1 MPGTLPKSFEVAH
14 AFLTHRNVPVMRC
27 GHACGMTDLLS
38 ALRDVHQVRACIAR
52 AEHQA
57 TSGTGRSAAD
67 RFADRVRIGTM
78 RHDDAR
84 LTARLRTEAC
94 GGDPSLGRRF
104 DRLMLLVDEVV
115 MLELEAEVDTADDM
129 RGAMARQAAGELA
142 AEAAAL
148 LERVAALPPRP
159 TLRLVDQVG

>member
-1 MPGTLPKSFEVAH
+1 
-14 AFLTHRNVPVMRC
+14 
-27 GHACGMTDLLS
+27 MTDLLS
-38 ALRDVHQVRACIAR
+38 GLRDVQQVRACIVH

-57 TSGTGRSAAD
+57 TSGTGRRAAD
-67 RFADRVRIGTM
+67 RFAERVRIGVM

-84 LTARLRTEAC
+84 LTARLRAEAC
-94 GGDPSLGRRF
+94 GGDRSLERRF

-115 MLELEAEVDTADDM
+115 MLELEAEMDPADDM

-148 LERVAALPPRP
+148 LERVAMLPPRP
-159 TLRLVDQVG
+159 ALRLVDQVG